1 MFKIDDPKNNYK
13 NVTHAFFLALAITI
27 AEPSTILPLMVHHFS
42 DSMVIVGIF
51 ASLLRGGAIMIQLYA
66 AFHAQAYKRVLPYLG
81 KVFFFRWIS
90 WFSIGL
96 SIFLIGDSNKPLT
109 LFFIG
114 LGLFFFSFTAGFGA
128 IYFKELQAKLF
139 SKKYRGRTMA
149 NRQVAGSI
157 ASIIS
162 GGVAGYVLNHYEAPL
177 NYAYL
182 FMVSSIFM
190 VIGFVVFIT
199 IEEPE
204 KENIS
209 IKEKHFKT
217 FIQNAVLL
225 LKKDKRLQQQIFAIF
240 LSYSYFLSM
249 PFVILNANSAFT
261 LTGWMLGGFITV
273 QMLGSIIGSTFLW
286 RRIHEYEKMLS
297 LSFLFMIVAF
307 VMALFADNVYVY
319 AMIFLFF
326 GVALD
331 GFNIS
336 GMNLVIEIAPE
347 DKRPIY
353 TAVQTNIVSL
363 GLFFPILGGII
374 LKFVGSYTVI
384 YMISIVLLLA
394 GLYVSRKLSLPQ
406 SSEHSAGE

>member
-1 MFKIDDPKNNYK
+1 MFKVDDPKNNYK

-42 DSMVIVGIF
+42 DSMVIVGVF

-90 WFSIGL
+90 WFSIGV
-96 SIFLIGDSNKPLT
+96 SIFLIGDSNKSLT

-139 SKKYRGRTMA
+139 SRKYRGKTMA

-157 ASIIS
+157 ASIVS

-182 FMVSSIFM
+182 FMVSSLFM
-190 VIGFVVFIT
+190 IIGFAAFVT

-204 KENIS
+204 KENVS
-209 IKEKHFKT
+209 VKEKHFKT
-217 FIQNAVLL
+217 FIQNAVIL

-249 PFVILNANSAFT
+249 PFVILNANSSFT

-273 QMLGSIIGSTFLW
+273 QMIGSIAGSTFLW
-286 RRIHEYEKMLS
+286 RRIHDYEKMLS
-297 LSFLFMIVAF
+297 LSFLVMIAAF
-307 VMALFADNVYVY
+307 IIALFAADTYMY
-319 AMIFLFF
+319 ALIFFLF

-347 DKRPIY
+347 EKRPVY
-353 TAVQTNIVSL
+353 VALQTNIVSL
-363 GLFFPILGGII
+363 GLFFPVLGGII
-374 LKFVGSYTVI
+374 LKFAGSYTVI
-384 YMISIVLLLA
+384 YMCSIVLLFA
-394 GLYVSRKLSLPQ
+394 GLYISSRLKTVLL
-406 SSEHSAGE
+406 